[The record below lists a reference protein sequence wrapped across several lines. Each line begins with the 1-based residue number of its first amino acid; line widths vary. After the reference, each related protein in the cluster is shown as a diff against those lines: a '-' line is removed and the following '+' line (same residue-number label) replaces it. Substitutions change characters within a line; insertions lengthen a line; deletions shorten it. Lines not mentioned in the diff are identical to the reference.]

1 VGDGVG
7 GKRGGAQPLKCAKRF
22 RLPGAYAAGQAHE
35 RNASHDASASLGVA
49 VGLLGRPRRLG
60 LGLGGTITGEHG
72 VGLLKRDFLAR
83 ELGDVS
89 MRLHRAVKR
98 AFDPQGILNPGK
110 VFSAAPDSAHDAAPG
125 RR

>member
-1 VGDGVG
+1 M
-7 GKRGGAQPLKCAKRF
+7 
-22 RLPGAYAAGQAHE
+22 
-35 RNASHDASASLGVA
+35 
-49 VGLLGRPRRLG
+49 RLG

-89 MRLHRAVKR
+89 MRLHRAVKQ

-110 VFSAAPDSAHDAAPG
+110 VFSSEPDAVYDAAPG